1 MSSQDY
7 RDSKEYK
14 KGVEVYA
21 SKYEP
26 QRLKRLDE
34 LYEFSP
40 ELADVVIAHGLSDIW
55 VNKTPSLSVK
65 EKEIA
70 VLASLITSCTVHSEI
85 KAHAQCL
92 LNVGITKEQIK
103 ELLVLMTL
111 YIGVPKVIVAFRLID
126 EAFKEYDAARCDKEM
141 SNAL

>member
-1 MSSQDY
+1 MSSKDDKN
-7 RDSKEYK
+7 RKNYK
-14 KGVEVYA
+14 KGVEVYK

-26 QRLKRLDE
+26 QRLERLNS

-40 ELADVVIAHGLSDIW
+40 ELADVVVAHGLGDIW
-55 VNKTPSLSVK
+55 GNKTPHLSVQ

-92 LNVGITKEQIK
+92 LNVGITKEKIK
-103 ELLVLMTL
+103 DLLVLLTL
-111 YIGVPKVIVAFRLID
+111 YIGVPKIIVAKQLIA
-126 EAFKEYDAARCDKEM
+126 EAFIEYDAARAEAVKG
-141 SNAL
+141 